1 MKMTNIKKL
10 LSAFLCIVLIAA
22 IALFTIGCKA
32 DNQTDSGS
40 SLPETS
46 ASETNATE
54 LGTGA
59 TKFNFTVTDV
69 KGKQT
74 NFLIHTDKKIVADA
88 LLELK
93 LIAGE
98 DGPYGLYIKTV
109 NGITL
114 DYDKDGKYWAFYENG
129 KYAAKGASETEIV
142 ADTTYSFKAE

>member
-46 ASETNATE
+46 ASETKATE

-59 TKFNFTVTDV
+59 TKFNFTVTDAE
-69 KGKQT
+69 GKQT
-74 NFLIHTDKKIVADA
+74 DFLISTDKKTVADA
-88 LLELK
+88 LLEVK

-142 ADTTYSFKAE
+142 AGTTYSFKAE